1 MTFSA
6 LLNEVYFIFYW
17 LFQIFDSFKAKMP
30 FFQHKS
36 FLVLAPWR
44 KIIAQ
49 NVKLY
54 KIFGHPR
61 NILILL
67 FFSPLL
73 TWKIRVFFTICSIK
87 FENLFFFS
95 IKQELNATQKHT
107 FFGEDHQTLIILIFC
122 PQSEKTGLEGRV
134 SWVATKFLEF

>member
-1 MTFSA
+1 MRKYEYVTFSA
-6 LLNEVYFIFYW
+6 LLNEEYFIFYW

-67 FFSPLL
+67 FFFSSIDLKNKGLFHNLL
-73 TWKIRVFFTICSIK
+73 NKI
-87 FENLFFFS
+87 
-95 IKQELNATQKHT
+95 
-107 FFGEDHQTLIILIFC
+107 
-122 PQSEKTGLEGRV
+122 
-134 SWVATKFLEF
+134 